1 MPSPAMLS
9 AGQVKPKVYLETTI
23 PSLLTAWPSRD
34 VLIAGQQQATR
45 DWWKER
51 RHRYELYVSVLV
63 MKEVERG
70 DATAATQRLAE
81 LAGCQVLPYPKEAED
96 LTRALLASRLIPAK
110 AEADAAHIAIAAVH
124 GMDFLLTWNCRHI
137 ANAAIVDDIRRTRSE
152 AGFPP
157 PVICTPHELMV

>member
-1 MPSPAMLS
+1 M
-9 AGQVKPKVYLETTI
+9 KPKVYLETTI

-45 DWWKER
+45 NWWRVR
-51 RHRYELYVSVLV
+51 RRRYSLFVSVLV

-70 DATAATQRLAE
+70 DATAAGERIAKLKA
-81 LAGCQVLPYPKEAED
+81 CQVLPFPEEAEE

-110 AEADAAHIAIAAVH
+110 AETDAAHVATAAVH

-137 ANAAIVDDIRRTRSE
+137 ANATIVEKLRDICGRE
-152 AGFPP
+152 GFPA